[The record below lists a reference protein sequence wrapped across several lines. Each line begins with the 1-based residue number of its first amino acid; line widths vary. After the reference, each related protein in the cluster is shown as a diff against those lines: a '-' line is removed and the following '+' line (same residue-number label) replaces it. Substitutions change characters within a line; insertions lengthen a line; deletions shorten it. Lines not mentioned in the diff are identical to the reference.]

1 MFFYCLPVIPLHGK
15 VLPRLVNLSVLN
27 TCDLKKKK
35 KCMYLAAPG
44 LRGSTQG
51 LQLPCEGSSSLEGVM
66 VSCVLVA
73 TPWTVARQ
81 APLPVGFSR
90 QEDCS
95 ALPFSPPGDLPDPGV
110 KPASPAFAGRFFTT
124 VLPRKCLFP
133 NQGSNPVPLA
143 LEGQSL
149 SYWTPGKSWTFL
161 FFLLTVP
168 GFCFCL
174 IHQLF
179 NLKQVTAPQFP
190 CL

>member
-1 MFFYCLPVIPLHGK
+1 MFFYCLPVIPVHGK
-15 VLPRLVNLSVLN
+15 VLPRLVNVSVLN
-27 TCDLKKKK
+27 TCDLKKK

-44 LRGSTQG
+44 LRGSTPG
-51 LQLPCEGSSSLEGVM
+51 LQLPGEGSSSLEGVM

-133 NQGSNPVPLA
+133 NQGSKPVPLA
-143 LEGQSL
+143 LGGQSL
-149 SYWTPGKSWTFL
+149 SY
-161 FFLLTVP
+161 
-168 GFCFCL
+168 
-174 IHQLF
+174 
-179 NLKQVTAPQFP
+179 
-190 CL
+190 